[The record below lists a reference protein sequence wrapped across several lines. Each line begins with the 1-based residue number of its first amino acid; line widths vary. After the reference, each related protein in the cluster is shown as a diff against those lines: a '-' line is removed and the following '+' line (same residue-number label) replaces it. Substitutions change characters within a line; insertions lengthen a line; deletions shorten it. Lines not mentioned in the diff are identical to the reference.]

1 MGFVADLPRIWRAAP
16 MREGKTYEAIT
27 KRANHSQRRWHHA
40 LHDRRRSPRIEEPAR
55 SDHRPA
61 RADPRDVVMLRRIS
75 AIAMN
80 AYREAVR
87 ARVLY
92 GLLAFA
98 LAACGYS
105 VIVASLSLDQQ
116 ARVVSDV
123 GSASISLCAVLVAIV
138 LGATSLYRELELKT
152 IFPILARPL
161 FRHEYLPREVFRG
174 LSSRS
179 SCSSRLMARSCS
191 QSSPGETGASIGWL
205 GFATVALLA
214 VLGLALWRMPHARVQ
229 VVVPWALASFVVM
242 AILAAP
248 AAGNRQL
255 VLASCVLTLSR
266 GRDRHRD
273 RDFCFRRSR
282 RRFSRPFSRS
292 AFFSSGAPPTRS
304 RICLRKKSVQP

>member
-1 MGFVADLPRIWRAAP
+1 
-16 MREGKTYEAIT
+16 
-27 KRANHSQRRWHHA
+27 
-40 LHDRRRSPRIEEPAR
+40 
-55 SDHRPA
+55 
-61 RADPRDVVMLRRIS
+61 MLRRIS

-98 LAACGYS
+98 LAACGYA

-161 FRHEYLPREVFRG
+161 FRHEYLLGKYLGTLLTLVVFIAIDG
-174 LSSRS
+174 AVVLAI
-179 SCSSRLMARSCS
+179 LA
-191 QSSPGETGASIGWL
+191 GETGASIGWL

-255 VLASCVLTLSR
+255 VLASCVLTLSEAAIVTAIATLFSSFSSPFLTAVFTLSLFLIGRSADTLAHLPAKEVGATVKTAASVLARVVPNLQVYVPARPILLGQVPEISTWSLVAR
-266 GRDRHRD
+266 GAAQSFAYSAVLLAVAALIFRR
-273 RDFCFRRSR
+273 RDF
-282 RRFSRPFSRS
+282 
-292 AFFSSGAPPTRS
+292 A
-304 RICLRKKSVQP
+304 